1 MEPVTTPE
9 RQFISLFLDMVTAER
24 GGAANTL
31 DAYSC
36 DLGDLAGYLTTRK
49 RTISSATTAD
59 LRGYLAA
66 LTDRGFAASSVAR
79 RLSAIRQLYRFL
91 LAEGHRNDDPA
102 AIIEGP
108 KRGRPLPKVLSV
120 AEVDRL
126 IAAARQA
133 VDASRTRGLAR
144 LRALRL
150 LCLLEL
156 LYASG
161 LRISELIALPASAAR
176 RDDDMLIVRGKGG
189 KERLVPLNGAA
200 KSAMRDYRAALVE
213 WNRDRA
219 SQSKWLFASFG
230 EDGHLTRQ
238 HAARELKD
246 LAVAAGLRPE
256 QVSPH
261 VLRHAFA
268 SHLLHNGAD
277 LRVVQTL
284 LGHADIS
291 TTQIYAHV
299 PDERLKSL
307 VRDLHPLCEE

>member
-1 MEPVTTPE
+1 MEPVTARE
-9 RQFISLFLDMVTAER
+9 RQLTSLFLDMVAAER

-31 DAYSC
+31 KAYSR
-36 DLGDLAGYLTTRK
+36 DLDDLTGYLATRN

-66 LTDRGFAASSVAR
+66 LADRGFAASSVAR

-133 VDASRTRGLAR
+133 VDAQRATGLAR

-150 LCLLEL
+150 MCLLEL

-161 LRISELIALPASAAR
+161 LRISELIALPVSAAR

-200 KSAMRDYRAALVE
+200 KSAMRDYRAALVQ
-213 WNRDRA
+213 WSGDRA
-219 SQSKWLFASFG
+219 AQSKWLFASFG

-238 HAARELKD
+238 HAARELKE

-291 TTQIYAHV
+291 TTQIYTHV
-299 PDERLKSL
+299 LDERLKSL
-307 VRDLHPLCEE
+307 VRDLHPLGEE